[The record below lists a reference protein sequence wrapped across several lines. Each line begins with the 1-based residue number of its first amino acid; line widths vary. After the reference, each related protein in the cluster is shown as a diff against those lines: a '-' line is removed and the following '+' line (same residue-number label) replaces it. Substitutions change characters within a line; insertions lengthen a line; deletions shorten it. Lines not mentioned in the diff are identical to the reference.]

1 MFPPPNMARLALSLI
16 LLACTAR
23 AAELTPITLQ
33 LKWRHQF
40 QFAGYYMAEARGYY
54 RQAGLDVRFVEA
66 TPGLKPIDEV
76 LSGNAQFGV
85 GTTDLLLYR
94 QEKQKVVAVAAI
106 FQHSP
111 IALMTLE
118 GVGRPLVSLKGA
130 KIMVEPHSA
139 ELTAFLN
146 REGLGQGAVQLVE
159 HSFDPGDLIER
170 RVQAMSVYVTD
181 EPWTLSTQGVPY
193 SLFTPRSA
201 GIDFY
206 GDTLFTTEGYLAA
219 HPEVVSA
226 FREASL
232 RGWREAIA
240 DPDAAIDLILERSD
254 RKSRAQLR
262 FEADAMAPLLQ
273 FDLVEPGY
281 MSAARWRHIVE
292 VYTEAGLLPQGLE
305 LDGFLY
311 AAPTPTPRWVVAALA
326 SLIGLALVLAVG
338 AGAIAQSNRR
348 TRESEARFRTLFER
362 SADPCFLL
370 RDGKL
375 IDCNLAAAQAL
386 GFRSGAELVGLSPAE
401 LAPPTQADGRPSK
414 ELAAEYM
421 ALALRDGVHRFEWDL
436 RHLDGH
442 PVPMRITLA
451 KMRLDDSDA
460 LFATAQDISQTRELE
475 RSLRLASAEAGA
487 ASRLKSQFL
496 ANMSHEVR
504 TPLAAIMGVA
514 ELGKDTKTVE
524 EAKEFF
530 AMVGEAGQTLLSLAN
545 DLLDVSRLEAGRM
558 RIEDGL
564 VDVHA
569 LVTQSVSLVSAQAKA
584 KGLTLETQFIPDEPV
599 TVRGDRVRLGQVLTN
614 LLSNAVK
621 FTEVGGVTVHTMA
634 LDGVLRLSVVDTGVG
649 LSEAQQARLFQPFSQ
664 VDESAARRHGGAG
677 LGLALSRQ
685 IARLMGGE
693 LTMESAPGR
702 GSTFTCTVPAPV
714 VEKEGARGAKQ
725 ATTADLA
732 SLRVLV
738 VDDNR
743 VNQLLATSLLHK
755 AGASTEVAEN
765 GLMAIG
771 RLERGPTDFDVVLM
785 DVQMPELDGL
795 ETTRELRRRQQ
806 FEKLPIVALTAHAL
820 EEERSRCLAA
830 GMNGYLSKPI
840 EVTTFYATL
849 RQYLP
854 ARASVAGK

>member
-1 MFPPPNMARLALSLI
+1 MFSSGSMAHLALTLVLFTS
-16 LLACTAR
+16 AVAG
-23 AAELTPITLQ
+23 AEPVSELTPITLQ

-40 QFAGYYMAEARGYY
+40 QFAGYYVAEARGYY

-94 QEKQKVVAVAAI
+94 HEQKKVVALAAI

-111 IALMTLE
+111 IALMTL
-118 GVGRPLVSLKGA
+118 GGAGQTLDSLKGERV
-130 KIMVEPHSA
+130 MVEPHSA

-146 REGLGQGAVQLVE
+146 REGLGRGAVEQVE
-159 HSFDPGDLIER
+159 HSFDPADLIER

-181 EPWTLSTQGVPY
+181 EPWTFSTHGIPY

-206 GDTLFTTEGYLAA
+206 GDTLFTTESYLAA

-232 RGWREAIA
+232 RGWREAMV
-240 DPDAAIDLILERSD
+240 DPEAAIELILQRSQ
-254 RKSRAQLR
+254 RKSHAQLR

-292 VYTEAGLLPQGLE
+292 VYTEAGLLPDGLE
-305 LDGFLY
+305 LEGFIY
-311 AAPTPTPRWVVAALA
+311 STPTPTPRWVVVALA
-326 SLIGLALVLAVG
+326 SLITLALMLAIG
-338 AGAIAQSNRR
+338 AAAIAQSNRR
-348 TRESEARFRTLFER
+348 TRESEARFRTLFEG
-362 SADPCFLL
+362 SADPCFLF
-370 RDGKL
+370 RGGKV
-375 IDCNLAAAQAL
+375 IDCNRAAASAL
-386 GFRSGAELVGLSPAE
+386 GFKSSAELVGFTPA
-401 LAPPTQADGRPSK
+401 Q
-414 ELAAEYM
+414 
-421 ALALRDGVHRFEWDL
+421 LALSSGEQAESSLAQSLQQGVHRFEWDL

-442 PVPMRITLA
+442 AVPMRFTLA
-451 KMRLDDSDA
+451 KMRLDGAEA
-460 LFATAQDISQTRELE
+460 LFASAQDISETRELE

-514 ELGKDTKTVE
+514 ELGKGTKTVD
-524 EAKEFF
+524 EAKELFG
-530 AMVGEAGQTLLSLAN
+530 MVADAGQTLLSLAN

-558 RIEDGL
+558 RIEDGQ

-569 LVTQSVSLVSAQAKA
+569 LVNQSVNLVRAQAAA
-584 KGLTLETQFIPDEPV
+584 KGLLLDSQFVPEAPM
-599 TVRGDRVRLGQVLTN
+599 TVKGDRARLGQVLTN

-621 FTEVGGVTVHTMA
+621 FTEVGGVTVQAMA

-649 LSEAQQARLFQPFSQ
+649 LSAEQQARLFQPFSQ
-664 VDESAARRHGGAG
+664 VDESATRRHGGAG

-685 IARLMGGE
+685 IARLMRGE
-693 LTMESAPGR
+693 LTVESAPGR
-702 GSTFTCTVPAPV
+702 GSTFTCSVPAAV
-714 VEKEGARGAKQ
+714 VETKHADPSKQ
-725 ATTADLA
+725 GTAVDLT

-738 VDDNR
+738 VDDNP
-743 VNQLLATSLLHK
+743 VNQLLAKSLLQK
-755 AGASTEVAEN
+755 AGASAEVAEN
-765 GLMAIG
+765 GLQAIA

-795 ETTRELRRRQQ
+795 ETTRELRRRPE
-806 FEKLPIVALTAHAL
+806 FEKTPIIALTAHAL
-820 EEERSRCLAA
+820 EEEHARCLAA

-840 EVTTFYATL
+840 EVATFYATL
-849 RQYLP
+849 RRYL
-854 ARASVAGK
+854 RA